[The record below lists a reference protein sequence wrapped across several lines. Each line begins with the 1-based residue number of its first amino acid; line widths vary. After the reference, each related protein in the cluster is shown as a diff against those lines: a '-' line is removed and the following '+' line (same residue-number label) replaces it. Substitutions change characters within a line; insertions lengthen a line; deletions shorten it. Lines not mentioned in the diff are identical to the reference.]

1 MKPGFLS
8 TRFTRR
14 SFLAGLGATATLPI
28 LAACQPQIVEK
39 VVERPVEVVV
49 TREVEKIVEKEMI
62 VEKPVEVMVEV
73 TREVEKIVEVE
84 RQTIVEVEKETIV
97 EIEKVV
103 EVEKVVTM
111 VPPMKPEMITIAYQ
125 AMGVAPFFP
134 AIDEVI
140 TAFEDAYAGT
150 IMVDRHFVAKKD
162 NFRVLNQF
170 RSGNAEDLSYVDD
183 DDIFFLTAAG
193 AITILDPYIDRDLNR
208 DDWHPRAWNARP
220 GPGGQVANI
229 TVGGKPIMYMY
240 NKGIMEEAG
249 IKMPENY
256 ADAWTLDEWEENF
269 RKLTIRKN
277 GTVEQWAGNYHGC
290 YSNTWLPLTG
300 VDPYNADET
309 AAQYNHPDIV
319 ALFERIMPWMLGD
332 EPIALPR
339 GNNAGE
345 LFNAGKLAITGGQL
359 KSAAS
364 IPEDIDFDFMPYPIV
379 KRGIDVP
386 VAGGVSDNPAFL
398 SDETYAIPS
407 TTKWRDEAWEL
418 GKWFLG
424 EVGQWGYARSDM
436 IFPALKKVY
445 QSEEYLNQPFLANG
459 RPLNRIWA
467 VETYTNGWRVRTDNP
482 MGSIYAS
489 TLCVNGSKMD
499 SGKLTVQE
507 FLDDATKQANG
518 VIGQYKWS
526 KALNEPGWR
535 LPGVMTNTGY
545 PTDIPST
552 SGYGVSYR

>member
-49 TREVEKIVEKEMI
+49 TREVEKIVEKEMV

-73 TREVEKIVEVE
+73 TREVEKVVEVE
-84 RQTIVEVEKETIV
+84 RETIVEVEKETIV

-111 VPPMKPEMITIAYQ
+111 VPPMKPEMITITYQ

-256 ADAWTLDEWEENF
+256 ADAWTLDQWEENF

-277 GTVEQWAGNYHGC
+277 GTVEQWGR
-290 YSNTWLPLTG
+290 
-300 VDPYNADET
+300 E
-309 AAQYNHPDIV
+309 
-319 ALFERIMPWMLGD
+319 
-332 EPIALPR
+332 LPR
-339 GNNAGE
+339 
-345 LFNAGKLAITGGQL
+345 LLQQYLA
-359 KSAAS
+359 S
-364 IPEDIDFDFMPYPIV
+364 PH
-379 KRGIDVP
+379 
-386 VAGGVSDNPAFL
+386 
-398 SDETYAIPS
+398 
-407 TTKWRDEAWEL
+407 
-418 GKWFLG
+418 
-424 EVGQWGYARSDM
+424 
-436 IFPALKKVY
+436 
-445 QSEEYLNQPFLANG
+445 
-459 RPLNRIWA
+459 
-467 VETYTNGWRVRTDNP
+467 
-482 MGSIYAS
+482 GS
-489 TLCVNGSKMD
+489 
-499 SGKLTVQE
+499 
-507 FLDDATKQANG
+507 
-518 VIGQYKWS
+518 
-526 KALNEPGWR
+526 
-535 LPGVMTNTGY
+535 
-545 PTDIPST
+545 
-552 SGYGVSYR
+552 